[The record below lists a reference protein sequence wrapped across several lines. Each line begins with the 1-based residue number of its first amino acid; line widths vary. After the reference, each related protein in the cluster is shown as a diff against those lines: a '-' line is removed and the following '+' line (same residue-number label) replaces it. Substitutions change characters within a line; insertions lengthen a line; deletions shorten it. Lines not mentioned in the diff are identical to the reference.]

1 MKLSARIEGFAKVG
15 DFLERHYEKR
25 YLASEVPLHEGL
37 EEVIRIAETYNNW
50 FIPKFVNE
58 AIQNLRAFLLRSE
71 LEHFSA
77 GLKASPEKTIALI
90 CAGNIPLVCFHD
102 VLCVLLSGNK
112 ALIKLSAD
120 DKILLPF
127 FLKLLAHYEQ
137 EFESRI
143 FFADGKISNFDAV
156 IATGSDNTASHLHY
170 YFGKYPNIIRKNR
183 SSVAILEGTE
193 SAGDLKKLGTDIFQ
207 YFGLGCRSV
216 NKLLVP
222 TGYNFNTFFES
233 IIDWSFVVNNKKY
246 GNNYDYHRAIFLL
259 EQIPFLDNN
268 FLMIREQK
276 AFHSP
281 VGVLHYE
288 YYSSPAQVEELLKT
302 EEHQLQCIVGA
313 GYTPFGYSQQPV
325 ISDFADNVNTLEFLL
340 NL

>member
-1 MKLSARIEGFAKVG
+1 
-15 DFLERHYEKR
+15 
-25 YLASEVPLHEGL
+25 
-37 EEVIRIAETYNNW
+37 
-50 FIPKFVNE
+50 
-58 AIQNLRAFLLRSE
+58 
-71 LEHFSA
+71 
-77 GLKASPEKTIALI
+77 
-90 CAGNIPLVCFHD
+90 
-102 VLCVLLSGNK
+102 
-112 ALIKLSAD
+112 
-120 DKILLPF
+120 
-127 FLKLLAHYEQ
+127 
-137 EFESRI
+137 
-143 FFADGKISNFDAV
+143 
-156 IATGSDNTASHLHY
+156 
-170 YFGKYPNIIRKNR
+170 
-183 SSVAILEGTE
+183 VAILTGTE
-193 SAGDLKKLGTDIFQ
+193 SVGDLKKLGTDIFQ

-288 YYSSPAQVEELLKT
+288 YYSFPAQVEELLKT